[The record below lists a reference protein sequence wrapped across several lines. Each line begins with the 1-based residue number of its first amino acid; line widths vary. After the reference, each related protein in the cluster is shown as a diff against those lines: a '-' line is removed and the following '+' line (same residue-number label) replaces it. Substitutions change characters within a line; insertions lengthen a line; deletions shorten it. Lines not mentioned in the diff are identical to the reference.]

1 MTMTR
6 MIHAAAFSVALFA
19 ASLTASLAQPMS
31 TPTDRVLRPGDKI
44 RWVPDP
50 QSPHKLQLGSTGLTS
65 LADVDK
71 ILTISPAPTTDSN
84 GVRIWKPGQAVTG
97 TVNDNA
103 DTAGVAN
110 FIFTC
115 GAHPA
120 KMKSEPFTFEA
131 KPANQG
137 ERTFNIRSDPAI
149 KWIMQ
154 KPDGGGEVQVSV
166 P

>member
-6 MIHAAAFSVALFA
+6 MIHAAALSVALFA
-19 ASLTASLAQPMS
+19 VSLTAALGQPMS
-31 TPTDRVLRPGDKI
+31 TPADRVLRSGDKI
-44 RWVPDP
+44 QWMPAG
-50 QSPHKLQLGSTGLTS
+50 PHKLQLGSSGLTS

-71 ILTISPAPTTDSN
+71 ILTISPPPATDAN
-84 GVRIWKPGQAVTG
+84 GVRTWNAAQPVTA
-97 TVNDNA
+97 TVKDNA

-120 KMKSEPFTFEA
+120 KMKSEPFTFEG

-137 ERTFNIRSDPAI
+137 IRTFNIRSDPAI

-154 KPDGGGEVQVSV
+154 KPDGSGEVQVSV